1 MATVVVWEGAL
12 SKLENVEPGFA
23 ANGCPTLKQCSL
35 VEEIGLLRERC
46 RELEELSFVDA
57 LTGLYN
63 FRYMQ
68 RSLAIEMERT
78 RRTRLPTGLVMI
90 DLDHFKN
97 VNTLYGHECGN
108 AVLAQFGK
116 VLKESVR
123 VMDVPCRYGG
133 EEFALILPSA
143 ALRESV
149 AIAERLQEGIRRN
162 QFAFG
167 TETVQITASFGVAVF
182 RFTDESTVGEFLN
195 KADRLLYEAKNL
207 GRNRLCAEE
216 PVPVFMSDEVTA
228 SEKAALFSSA
238 GESE

>member
-1 MATVVVWEGAL
+1 LATVVVWEGAL
-12 SKLENVEPGFA
+12 SELENVKPGCE

-35 VEEIGLLRERC
+35 LEEVGLLRERC

-68 RSLAIEMERT
+68 KSLAIEMERT

-108 AVLAQFGK
+108 AVLARFGK

-216 PVPVFMSDEVTA
+216 LVPVFMSDEVTA
-228 SEKAALFSSA
+228 GEKAALFSSA